1 MSGTQS
7 ESSLSQHDAVN
18 LLLDTQAPEEA
29 SEEVQEP
36 SAETE
41 VEATDDETVEA
52 EAAEESQAEA
62 EEVETEESDEEYEE
76 EIVDTYRV
84 KVDGDEYDVTQEE
97 LIKNYQLE
105 QTAQKRLMKASEE
118 RKALDAEKAQTE
130 QVRTQYEQA
139 LGLMQQQLQT
149 ANQPK
154 DQAYWDSLYESDPL
168 EYVRQRDTERDNQAK
183 MQAVQ
188 AEQLRLQQ
196 ENLQREQAKLL
207 EMIPEWKN
215 SEVEAKEKAALVSY
229 AKERGWTDQ
238 ELASTVDS
246 RYIELMR
253 KAYLY
258 DNLQSGKPIAKKKVK
273 AAPKMVK
280 SGQPKS
286 KADSASDRKR
296 KAFEN
301 LKKTNSRDAAVQYLL
316 TR

>member
-7 ESSLSQHDAVN
+7 ESSLSQHDAVS

-29 SEEVQEP
+29 SEEVQEL

-41 VEATDDETVEA
+41 VEATEEETVEA
-52 EAAEESQAEA
+52 DAAEESQAEA

-76 EIVDTYRV
+76 LVDTYRV
-84 KVDGDEYDVTQEE
+84 KVDGDEYDVTQDE

-118 RKALDAEKAQTE
+118 RKALDSEKAQTE

-139 LGLMQQQLQT
+139 LGLMQQQLQSS
-149 ANQPK
+149 NQPK
-154 DQAYWDSLYESDPL
+154 DQTYWDSLYESDPL

-188 AEQLRLQQ
+188 SEQLRLQQ

-207 EMIPEWKN
+207 EMIPEWKD
-215 SEVEAKEKAALVSY
+215 SEVEAKEKSALVSY

-253 KAYLY
+253 KAYLF

-301 LKKTNSRDAAVQYLL
+301 LKKTNSRDSAVQYLL

>member
-7 ESSLSQHDAVN
+7 ESSLSQHDAVS

-41 VEATDDETVEA
+41 VEATEEETVEA
-52 EAAEESQAEA
+52 DAAEESQAEA
-62 EEVETEESDEEYEE
+62 EQVETEESDEDYEE
-76 EIVDTYRV
+76 LVDTYRV
-84 KVDGDEYDVTQEE
+84 KVDGDEYDVTQDE

-118 RKALDAEKAQTE
+118 RKALDTEKAQTE

-139 LGLMQQQLQT
+139 LGLMQKQLQT
-149 ANQPK
+149 SNQPK

-188 AEQLRLQQ
+188 SEQLRLQQ

-207 EMIPEWKN
+207 EMIPEWKD
-215 SEVEAKEKAALVSY
+215 SEVEAKEKSALVSY

-253 KAYLY
+253 KAYLF

-301 LKKTNSRDAAVQYLL
+301 LKKTNSRDSAVQYLL

>member
-41 VEATDDETVEA
+41 VEATEEETVEV

-76 EIVDTYRV
+76 VVDTYRV
-84 KVDGDEYDVTQEE
+84 KVDGDEYDVTQDE

>member
-41 VEATDDETVEA
+41 VEATEEETVEA

-62 EEVETEESDEEYEE
+62 EEVETEDSDEEYEE
-76 EIVDTYRV
+76 LVDTYRV
-84 KVDGDEYDVTQEE
+84 KVDGDEYDVTQDE

-139 LGLMQQQLQT
+139 LDLMQKQLQT
-149 ANQPK
+149 SNQPK

-207 EMIPEWKN
+207 EMIPEWKD

-253 KAYLY
+253 KAYLF

>member
-7 ESSLSQHDAVN
+7 ESSLSQHDAVS

-41 VEATDDETVEA
+41 VEATEEETVEA

-76 EIVDTYRV
+76 VVDTYRV
-84 KVDGDEYDVTQEE
+84 KVDGDEYDVTQDE

-118 RKALDAEKAQTE
+118 RKALDSEKAQTE

-207 EMIPEWKN
+207 EIIPEWKN

-229 AKERGWTDQ
+229 AKERGWSDQ

-258 DNLQSGKPIAKKKVK
+258 DNLQSGKPIAKKRVK

-301 LKKTNSRDAAVQYLL
+301 LKKTNSRDSAVQYLL

>member
-7 ESSLSQHDAVN
+7 ESSLSQHDAVS

-41 VEATDDETVEA
+41 VEATEEETVEA

-76 EIVDTYRV
+76 LVDTYRV
-84 KVDGDEYDVTQEE
+84 KVDGDEYDVTHDE

-118 RKALDAEKAQTE
+118 RKALDSEKAQTE

-207 EMIPEWKN
+207 EMIPEWKD
-215 SEVEAKEKAALVSY
+215 SEVEAKEKSALVSY

-253 KAYLY
+253 KAYLF

-301 LKKTNSRDAAVQYLL
+301 LKKTNSRDSAVQYLL

>member
-7 ESSLSQHDAVN
+7 ESSLSQHDAVS

-41 VEATDDETVEA
+41 VEATEEETVEA
-52 EAAEESQAEA
+52 DAAEESQAEA

-76 EIVDTYRV
+76 LVDTYRV
-84 KVDGDEYDVTQEE
+84 KVDGDEYDVTQDE

-118 RKALDAEKAQTE
+118 RKALDTEKAQTE

-139 LGLMQQQLQT
+139 LGLMQKQLQT
-149 ANQPK
+149 SNQPK
-154 DQAYWDSLYESDPL
+154 DQAYWDSLYEADPL

-188 AEQLRLQQ
+188 SEQLRLQQ

-207 EMIPEWKN
+207 EMIPEWKD
-215 SEVEAKEKAALVSY
+215 SEVEAKEKSALVSY

-253 KAYLY
+253 KAYLF

-301 LKKTNSRDAAVQYLL
+301 LKKTNSRDSAVQYLL

>member
-7 ESSLSQHDAVN
+7 ESSLSQHDAVS

-41 VEATDDETVEA
+41 VEATEEETVEA
-52 EAAEESQAEA
+52 DAAEESQAEA
-62 EEVETEESDEEYEE
+62 EEVETEESAEEYEE
-76 EIVDTYRV
+76 LVDTYRV
-84 KVDGDEYDVTQEE
+84 KVDGDEYDVTQDE

-118 RKALDAEKAQTE
+118 RKALDTEKAQTE

-188 AEQLRLQQ
+188 SEQLRLQQ

-207 EMIPEWKN
+207 EIIPEWKN

-229 AKERGWTDQ
+229 AKERGWSDQ
-238 ELASTVDS
+238 ELASTIDS

-258 DNLQSGKPIAKKKVK
+258 DNLQSGKPIAKKRVK

-301 LKKTNSRDAAVQYLL
+301 LKKTNSRDSAVQYLL

>member
-7 ESSLSQHDAVN
+7 ESSLSQHDAVS

-41 VEATDDETVEA
+41 VEATEEETVEA
-52 EAAEESQAEA
+52 DAAEESQAEA

-76 EIVDTYRV
+76 LVDTYRV
-84 KVDGDEYDVTQEE
+84 KVDGDEYDVTQDE

-118 RKALDAEKAQTE
+118 RKALDSEKAQTE

-139 LGLMQQQLQT
+139 LGLMQKQLQT
-149 ANQPK
+149 SNQPK

-188 AEQLRLQQ
+188 SEQLRLQQ

-207 EMIPEWKN
+207 EIIPEWKN

-229 AKERGWTDQ
+229 AKERGWSDQ

>member
-41 VEATDDETVEA
+41 VEATEEETVEA

-76 EIVDTYRV
+76 LVDTYRV

-229 AKERGWTDQ
+229 AKERGWTDK

>member
-1 MSGTQS
+1 
-7 ESSLSQHDAVN
+7 
-18 LLLDTQAPEEA
+18 
-29 SEEVQEP
+29 
-36 SAETE
+36 
-41 VEATDDETVEA
+41 
-52 EAAEESQAEA
+52 
-62 EEVETEESDEEYEE
+62 
-76 EIVDTYRV
+76 
-84 KVDGDEYDVTQEE
+84 
-97 LIKNYQLE
+97 
-105 QTAQKRLMKASEE
+105 MKASEE
-118 RKALDAEKAQTE
+118 RKALDTEKAQTE

-188 AEQLRLQQ
+188 SEQLRLQQ

-207 EMIPEWKN
+207 EIIPEWKN

-229 AKERGWTDQ
+229 AKERGWSDQ
-238 ELASTVDS
+238 ELASTIDS

-258 DNLQSGKPIAKKKVK
+258 DNLQSGKPIAKKRVK

-301 LKKTNSRDAAVQYLL
+301 LKKTNSRDSAVQYLL

>member
-76 EIVDTYRV
+76 LVDTYRV

>member
-7 ESSLSQHDAVN
+7 ESSLSQHDAVS

-41 VEATDDETVEA
+41 VEATEEETVEA
-52 EAAEESQAEA
+52 DAAEESQAEA
-62 EEVETEESDEEYEE
+62 EEVETEESDEQYEE
-76 EIVDTYRV
+76 LVDTYRV
-84 KVDGDEYDVTQEE
+84 KVDGDEYDVTQDE

-118 RKALDAEKAQTE
+118 RKALDTEKAQTE

-139 LGLMQQQLQT
+139 LGLMQKQLQT
-149 ANQPK
+149 SNQPK

-188 AEQLRLQQ
+188 SEQLRLQQ

-207 EMIPEWKN
+207 EIIPEWKN

-229 AKERGWTDQ
+229 AKERGWSDQ
-238 ELASTVDS
+238 ELASTIDS

-258 DNLQSGKPIAKKKVK
+258 DNLQSGKPIAKKRVN

-301 LKKTNSRDAAVQYLL
+301 LKKTNSRDSAVQYLL

>member
-41 VEATDDETVEA
+41 VEATEEETVEA

-76 EIVDTYRV
+76 LVDTYRV
-84 KVDGDEYDVTQEE
+84 KVDGDEYDVTQDE

-149 ANQPK
+149 SNQPK

-207 EMIPEWKN
+207 EMIPEWKD

-253 KAYLY
+253 KAYLF

>member
-7 ESSLSQHDAVN
+7 ESSLSQHDAVS

-41 VEATDDETVEA
+41 VEATEEETVEA

-76 EIVDTYRV
+76 VVDTYRV
-84 KVDGDEYDVTQEE
+84 KVDGDEYDVTQDE

-118 RKALDAEKAQTE
+118 RKALDSEKAQTE

-139 LGLMQQQLQT
+139 LGLMQKQLQT
-149 ANQPK
+149 SNQPK

-207 EMIPEWKN
+207 EIIPEWKN

-229 AKERGWTDQ
+229 AKERGWSDQ

-258 DNLQSGKPIAKKKVK
+258 DNLQSGKPIAKKRVN

-301 LKKTNSRDAAVQYLL
+301 LKKTNSRDSAVQYLL

>member
-41 VEATDDETVEA
+41 VEATEEETVEA

-76 EIVDTYRV
+76 VVDTYRV
-84 KVDGDEYDVTQEE
+84 KVDGDEYDVTQDE

-149 ANQPK
+149 SNQPK

-215 SEVEAKEKAALVSY
+215 SEVEAKEKAALVNY
-229 AKERGWTDQ
+229 AKERGWSDQ

-301 LKKTNSRDAAVQYLL
+301 LKKTNSRDAAVEYLL

>member
-41 VEATDDETVEA
+41 VEATEEETVEA
-52 EAAEESQAEA
+52 DAAEESQAEA

-76 EIVDTYRV
+76 LVDTYRV
-84 KVDGDEYDVTQEE
+84 KVDGDEYDVTQDE

-118 RKALDAEKAQTE
+118 RKALDTEKAQTE

-188 AEQLRLQQ
+188 SEQLRLQQ

-207 EMIPEWKN
+207 EIIPEWKN

>member
-41 VEATDDETVEA
+41 VEATEEETVEA

-76 EIVDTYRV
+76 LVDTYRV
-84 KVDGDEYDVTQEE
+84 KVDGDEYDVTQDE

-149 ANQPK
+149 SNQPK

-188 AEQLRLQQ
+188 SEQLRLQQ

-215 SEVEAKEKAALVSY
+215 SEVEAKEKSALVSY

>member
-41 VEATDDETVEA
+41 VEATEEETVEA

-76 EIVDTYRV
+76 LVDTYRV
-84 KVDGDEYDVTQEE
+84 KVDGDEYDVTQDE

-229 AKERGWTDQ
+229 AKERGWTDK

>member
-1 MSGTQS
+1 
-7 ESSLSQHDAVN
+7 
-18 LLLDTQAPEEA
+18 
-29 SEEVQEP
+29 
-36 SAETE
+36 
-41 VEATDDETVEA
+41 
-52 EAAEESQAEA
+52 
-62 EEVETEESDEEYEE
+62 
-76 EIVDTYRV
+76 
-84 KVDGDEYDVTQEE
+84 
-97 LIKNYQLE
+97 
-105 QTAQKRLMKASEE
+105 MKASEE

-139 LGLMQQQLQT
+139 LDLMQKQLQT
-149 ANQPK
+149 SNQPK

-207 EMIPEWKN
+207 EMIPEWKD

-253 KAYLY
+253 KAYLF

-296 KAFEN
+296 KAFEK

>member
-7 ESSLSQHDAVN
+7 ESSLSQHDAVS

-41 VEATDDETVEA
+41 VEATEEETVEA
-52 EAAEESQAEA
+52 DAAEESQAEA

-76 EIVDTYRV
+76 LVDTYRV
-84 KVDGDEYDVTQEE
+84 KVDGDEYDVTQDE

-118 RKALDAEKAQTE
+118 RKALDSEKAQTE

-139 LGLMQQQLQT
+139 LGLMQKQLQT
-149 ANQPK
+149 SNQPK
-154 DQAYWDSLYESDPL
+154 DQAYWDSLYEADPL

-207 EMIPEWKN
+207 EMIPEWKD
-215 SEVEAKEKAALVSY
+215 SEVEAKEKSALVSY

-253 KAYLY
+253 KAYLF

>member
-7 ESSLSQHDAVN
+7 ESSLSQHDAVS

-41 VEATDDETVEA
+41 VEATEEETVEA
-52 EAAEESQAEA
+52 DAADESQAEA
-62 EEVETEESDEEYEE
+62 EEVETEGSDEEYEE
-76 EIVDTYRV
+76 LVDTYRV
-84 KVDGDEYDVTQEE
+84 KVDGDEYDVTQDE

-118 RKALDAEKAQTE
+118 RKSLDVEKAQTE

-139 LGLMQQQLQT
+139 LGLMQQQLQSS
-149 ANQPK
+149 NQPK
-154 DQAYWDSLYESDPL
+154 DQVYWDSLYESDPL

-188 AEQLRLQQ
+188 SEQLRLQQ

-215 SEVEAKEKAALVSY
+215 SEVEAKEKSALVSY
-229 AKERGWTDQ
+229 AKERGWSDQ

-273 AAPKMVK
+273 AAPKMVR

-301 LKKTNSRDAAVQYLL
+301 LKKTNSRDSAVQYLL

>member
-36 SAETE
+36 TAETE
-41 VEATDDETVEA
+41 VEATEEETVEA

-62 EEVETEESDEEYEE
+62 EEVETEDSDEEYEE
-76 EIVDTYRV
+76 ELVETYRV

-139 LGLMQQQLQT
+139 LDLMQKQLQS

-207 EMIPEWKN
+207 EMIPEWKD
-215 SEVEAKEKAALVSY
+215 SAVEAKEKAALVSY
-229 AKERGWTDQ
+229 AKERGWTDK
-238 ELASTVDS
+238 ELANTVDS

-253 KAYLY
+253 KAYLF

-296 KAFEN
+296 KAFEK

>member
-7 ESSLSQHDAVN
+7 ESSLSQHDAVS

-41 VEATDDETVEA
+41 VEATEEETVEA
-52 EAAEESQAEA
+52 DAAEESQAEA

-76 EIVDTYRV
+76 VVDTYRV
-84 KVDGDEYDVTQEE
+84 KVDGDEYDVTQDE

-118 RKALDAEKAQTE
+118 RKALDTEKAQTE

-139 LGLMQQQLQT
+139 LGLMQKQLQT
-149 ANQPK
+149 SNQPK
-154 DQAYWDSLYESDPL
+154 DQAYWDSLYEADPL

-188 AEQLRLQQ
+188 SEQLRLQQ

-207 EMIPEWKN
+207 EMIPEWKD
-215 SEVEAKEKAALVSY
+215 SEVEAKEKSALVSY

-253 KAYLY
+253 KAYLF

-301 LKKTNSRDAAVQYLL
+301 LKKTNSRDSAVQYLL

>member
-7 ESSLSQHDAVN
+7 ESSLSQHDAVS

-41 VEATDDETVEA
+41 VEATEEETVEA

-76 EIVDTYRV
+76 LVDTYRV
-84 KVDGDEYDVTQEE
+84 KVDGDEYDVTHDE

-118 RKALDAEKAQTE
+118 RKALDSEKAQTE

-139 LGLMQQQLQT
+139 LGLMQKQLQT
-149 ANQPK
+149 SNQPK
-154 DQAYWDSLYESDPL
+154 DQTYWDSLYESDPL

-207 EMIPEWKN
+207 EMIPEWKD
-215 SEVEAKEKAALVSY
+215 SEVEAKEKSALVSY

-253 KAYLY
+253 KAYLF

-301 LKKTNSRDAAVQYLL
+301 LKKTNSRDSAVQYLL

>member
-7 ESSLSQHDAVN
+7 ESSLSQHDAVS

-41 VEATDDETVEA
+41 VEATEEETVEA
-52 EAAEESQAEA
+52 DAAEESQAEA
-62 EEVETEESDEEYEE
+62 EQVETEESDEDYEE
-76 EIVDTYRV
+76 LVDTYRV
-84 KVDGDEYDVTQEE
+84 KVDGDEYDVTQDE

-118 RKALDAEKAQTE
+118 RKALDTEKAQTE

-139 LGLMQQQLQT
+139 LGLMQKQLQT
-149 ANQPK
+149 SNQPK

-188 AEQLRLQQ
+188 SEQLRLQQ
-196 ENLQREQAKLL
+196 ENLQREQVKLL
-207 EMIPEWKN
+207 EMIPEWKD
-215 SEVEAKEKAALVSY
+215 SEVEAKEKSALVSY

-253 KAYLY
+253 KAYLF

-301 LKKTNSRDAAVQYLL
+301 LKKTNSRDSAVQYLL

>member
-7 ESSLSQHDAVN
+7 ESSLSQHDAVS

-41 VEATDDETVEA
+41 VEATEEETVEA
-52 EAAEESQAEA
+52 DAADESQAEA
-62 EEVETEESDEEYEE
+62 EEVETEGSDEEYEE
-76 EIVDTYRV
+76 LVDTYRV
-84 KVDGDEYDVTQEE
+84 KVDGDEYDVTQDE

-118 RKALDAEKAQTE
+118 RKSLDVEKAQTE

-139 LGLMQQQLQT
+139 LGLMQQQLQSS
-149 ANQPK
+149 NQPK
-154 DQAYWDSLYESDPL
+154 DQVYWDSLYESDPL

-188 AEQLRLQQ
+188 SEQLRLQQ

-215 SEVEAKEKAALVSY
+215 SEVEAKEKSALVSY
-229 AKERGWTDQ
+229 AKERGWSDQ
-238 ELASTVDS
+238 ELASTIDS

-258 DNLQSGKPIAKKKVK
+258 DNLQSGKPIAKKRVN
-273 AAPKMVK
+273 AAPKMVR

-301 LKKTNSRDAAVQYLL
+301 LKKTNSRDSAVQYLL

>member
-41 VEATDDETVEA
+41 VEATEEETVEA
-52 EAAEESQAEA
+52 EAAEESQAEV

-76 EIVDTYRV
+76 LVDTYRV
-84 KVDGDEYDVTQEE
+84 KVDGDEYDVTQDE

-149 ANQPK
+149 SNQPK

-215 SEVEAKEKAALVSY
+215 SEVEAKEKAALVNY
-229 AKERGWTDQ
+229 AKERGWSDQ

-301 LKKTNSRDAAVQYLL
+301 LKKTNSRDAAVEYLL

>member
-7 ESSLSQHDAVN
+7 ESSLSQHDAVS

-41 VEATDDETVEA
+41 VEATEEESVEA

-76 EIVDTYRV
+76 LVDTYRV
-84 KVDGDEYDVTQEE
+84 KVDGDEYDVTHDE

-118 RKALDAEKAQTE
+118 RKALDSEKAQTE

-139 LGLMQQQLQT
+139 LGLMQKQLQT
-149 ANQPK
+149 SNQPK
-154 DQAYWDSLYESDPL
+154 DQTYWDSLYESDPL

-207 EMIPEWKN
+207 EMIPEWKD
-215 SEVEAKEKAALVSY
+215 SEVEAKEKSALVSY

-253 KAYLY
+253 KAYLF

-301 LKKTNSRDAAVQYLL
+301 LKKTNSRDSAVQYLL

>member
-7 ESSLSQHDAVN
+7 ESSLSQHDAVS

-41 VEATDDETVEA
+41 VEATEEETVEA
-52 EAAEESQAEA
+52 DAAEESQAEA

-76 EIVDTYRV
+76 LVDTYRV
-84 KVDGDEYDVTQEE
+84 KVDGDEYDVTQDE

-118 RKALDAEKAQTE
+118 RKALDTEKAQTE

-139 LGLMQQQLQT
+139 LGLMQKQLQT
-149 ANQPK
+149 SNQPR

-188 AEQLRLQQ
+188 SEQLRLQQ

-207 EMIPEWKN
+207 EIIPEWKN

-229 AKERGWTDQ
+229 AKERGWSDQ
-238 ELASTVDS
+238 ELASTIDS

-253 KAYLY
+253 KAYLF

-301 LKKTNSRDAAVQYLL
+301 LKKTNSRDSAVQYLL

>member
-7 ESSLSQHDAVN
+7 ESSLSQHDAVS

-41 VEATDDETVEA
+41 VEATEEETVEA
-52 EAAEESQAEA
+52 DAAEESQAEA

-76 EIVDTYRV
+76 LVDTYRV
-84 KVDGDEYDVTQEE
+84 KVDGDEYDVTQDE

-118 RKALDAEKAQTE
+118 RKALDSEKAQTE

-139 LGLMQQQLQT
+139 LGLMQKQLQT
-149 ANQPK
+149 SNQPK

-188 AEQLRLQQ
+188 SEQLRLQQ

-207 EMIPEWKN
+207 EIIPEWKN

-229 AKERGWTDQ
+229 AKERGWSDQ

-253 KAYLY
+253 KAYLF

>member
-7 ESSLSQHDAVN
+7 ESSLSQHDAVS

-41 VEATDDETVEA
+41 VEATEEETVEA
-52 EAAEESQAEA
+52 DAAEESQAEA

-76 EIVDTYRV
+76 LVDTYRV
-84 KVDGDEYDVTQEE
+84 KVDGDEYDVTQDE

-118 RKALDAEKAQTE
+118 RKALDSEKAQTE

-139 LGLMQQQLQT
+139 LGLMQKQLQT
-149 ANQPK
+149 SNQPR

-188 AEQLRLQQ
+188 SEQLRLQQ

-207 EMIPEWKN
+207 EMIPEWKD
-215 SEVEAKEKAALVSY
+215 SEVEAKEKSALVSY

-253 KAYLY
+253 KAYLF

-301 LKKTNSRDAAVQYLL
+301 LKKTNSRDSAVQYLL

>member
-41 VEATDDETVEA
+41 VEATEEETVEA

-62 EEVETEESDEEYEE
+62 EEVETEDSDEEYEE
-76 EIVDTYRV
+76 LVDTYRV
-84 KVDGDEYDVTQEE
+84 KVDGDEYDVTQDE

-207 EMIPEWKN
+207 EIIPEWKN

>member
-7 ESSLSQHDAVN
+7 ESSLSQHDAVS

-29 SEEVQEP
+29 SEEVQEL

-41 VEATDDETVEA
+41 VEATEEETVEA
-52 EAAEESQAEA
+52 DAAEESQAEA

-76 EIVDTYRV
+76 LVDTYRV
-84 KVDGDEYDVTQEE
+84 KVDGDEYDVTQDE

-118 RKALDAEKAQTE
+118 RKALDTEKAQTE

-188 AEQLRLQQ
+188 SEQLRLQQ

-207 EMIPEWKN
+207 EIIPEWKN

-229 AKERGWTDQ
+229 AKERGWSDQ
-238 ELASTVDS
+238 ELASTIDS

-258 DNLQSGKPIAKKKVK
+258 DNLQSGKPIAKKRVN
-273 AAPKMVK
+273 AAPKMVR

-301 LKKTNSRDAAVQYLL
+301 LKKTNSRDSAVQYLL

>member
-36 SAETE
+36 TAETE
-41 VEATDDETVEA
+41 VEATEEETVEA

-62 EEVETEESDEEYEE
+62 EEVETEDSDEEYEE
-76 EIVDTYRV
+76 ELVDTFRV
-84 KVDGDEYDVTQEE
+84 KVDGDEYDVTQDE

-139 LGLMQQQLQT
+139 LDLMQKQLQS

-168 EYVRQRDTERDNQAK
+168 EYVRQRDTERDNQPK

-188 AEQLRLQQ
+188 A
-196 ENLQREQAKLL
+196 
-207 EMIPEWKN
+207 
-215 SEVEAKEKAALVSY
+215 
-229 AKERGWTDQ
+229 
-238 ELASTVDS
+238 
-246 RYIELMR
+246 
-253 KAYLY
+253 
-258 DNLQSGKPIAKKKVK
+258 
-273 AAPKMVK
+273 
-280 SGQPKS
+280 
-286 KADSASDRKR
+286 
-296 KAFEN
+296 
-301 LKKTNSRDAAVQYLL
+301 
-316 TR
+316 

>member
-41 VEATDDETVEA
+41 VEATEEETVEA
-52 EAAEESQAEA
+52 DAAEESQAEA

-76 EIVDTYRV
+76 LVDTYRV
-84 KVDGDEYDVTQEE
+84 KVDGDEYDVTQDE

-118 RKALDAEKAQTE
+118 RKALDTEKAQTE

-188 AEQLRLQQ
+188 SEQLRLQQ

-253 KAYLY
+253 KAYLF